1 MLRTMSVLLNDE
13 AGFIVSAELIL
24 IATICVLALVVG
36 LAEVSFGVNQ
46 ELEDVGSAFGAV
58 NQSFTFNGVA
68 GAKGAASGS
77 LYVDTR
83 DFCDLDTDVVC
94 NVGATAEASSS
105 NHHGY

>member
-1 MLRTMSVLLNDE
+1 MLRTMSAFFNDD

-36 LAEVSFGVNQ
+36 LAEVSFGINQ

-58 NQSFTFNGVA
+58 NQSYTFNGVA
-68 GAKGAASGS
+68 GAKGAAAGS
-77 LYVDTR
+77 LFNDTR

-94 NVGATAEASSS
+94 NVAATAEATSW
-105 NHHGY
+105 NQN